1 MNVVLT
7 WLFLSF
13 FFGFV
18 VALVLCVKP
27 APEQQRLDD
36 AIGFLRDHAEV
47 RTAEFQFFFSNPSA
61 FSFASLLYHVS
72 FTHVYVT
79 GQTPKRVHLHFLLIT
94 AFN

>member
-7 WLFLSF
+7 WLFSFFFFCFFFFFPFFFFSFFFLVFFFFF

-47 RTAEFQFFFSNPSA
+47 RIADF
-61 FSFASLLYHVS
+61 
-72 FTHVYVT
+72 
-79 GQTPKRVHLHFLLIT
+79 
-94 AFN
+94 